1 LREGISNRLLRAYHL
16 RKDKQGASQD
26 AAAELNRSI
35 HECIPTRGAALYPA
49 IVVMSPQSL
58 LIIFTNP
65 PQIRVQYALLEDF
78 VSTEIDGV
86 PVFASVAP
94 WNSMHD
100 LLIDRETRSFAGI
113 VYPVAVREQAAI
125 AAICQSLPR
134 QVVRYCISPASA
146 AAMLRDIEN
155 PLTNHLNVVGDPNVS
170 VRQFPQA
177 LRSHRQTLRGCLAGE
192 LGRDQLPSDL
202 LSVAGNY
209 FLEQAAEAYLDD
221 WASGGVNVDRVEVVW
236 VNKPVDPNLPS
247 YFPSDLDIE
256 LAQYFAEDIWFYG
269 ESGVYAIGINHLD
282 KTLADYD
289 LQLPESLGETSHT

>member
-1 LREGISNRLLRAYHL
+1 
-16 RKDKQGASQD
+16 
-26 AAAELNRSI
+26 
-35 HECIPTRGAALYPA
+35 
-49 IVVMSPQSL
+49 MSPQSL
-58 LIIFTNP
+58 LITFTNP
-65 PQIRVQYALLEDF
+65 PQIRAQYALLEDC
-78 VSTEIDGV
+78 VSTKIDGV

-146 AAMLRDIEN
+146 AALLRDVET
-155 PLTNHLNVVGDPNVS
+155 PLTNHLNVAGDPNVS

-177 LRSHRQTLRGCLAGE
+177 LRSHRQTLRGILAGE

-202 LSVAGNY
+202 LSVAGQ
-209 FLEQAAEAYLDD
+209 FFQEQSAEAYVDE
-221 WASGGVNVDRVEVVW
+221 WASGAMNVERVEVVW
-236 VNKPVDPNLPS
+236 VDKPVDPRLPS

-256 LAQYFAEDIWFYG
+256 LAQYFAEDIWFYS

-282 KTLADYD
+282 NTLANYG
-289 LQLPESLGETSHT
+289 LQLPESLPR

>member
-1 LREGISNRLLRAYHL
+1 
-16 RKDKQGASQD
+16 
-26 AAAELNRSI
+26 
-35 HECIPTRGAALYPA
+35 
-49 IVVMSPQSL
+49 
-58 LIIFTNP
+58 
-65 PQIRVQYALLEDF
+65 
-78 VSTEIDGV
+78 
-86 PVFASVAP
+86 
-94 WNSMHD
+94 
-100 LLIDRETRSFAGI
+100 
-113 VYPVAVREQAAI
+113 
-125 AAICQSLPR
+125 
-134 QVVRYCISPASA
+134 
-146 AAMLRDIEN
+146 MLRNIET

-221 WASGGVNVDRVEVVW
+221 WASGGLNVDRVEVVW
-236 VNKPVDPNLPS
+236 VNKPVHPNLPS
-247 YFPSDLDIE
+247 YFPSDLDIG
-256 LAQYFAEDIWFYG
+256 LAQYFAEDIWVYG

>member
-1 LREGISNRLLRAYHL
+1 
-16 RKDKQGASQD
+16 
-26 AAAELNRSI
+26 
-35 HECIPTRGAALYPA
+35 
-49 IVVMSPQSL
+49 MSPQSL
-58 LIIFTNP
+58 LITFTSP

-113 VYPVAVREQAAI
+113 VYPVAAREQAAI

-146 AAMLRDIEN
+146 AAMLRNIET

-192 LGRDQLPSDL
+192 LGRHQLPSDL

-221 WASGGVNVDRVEVVW
+221 WASGGLNVDRVEVVW
-236 VNKPVDPNLPS
+236 VNKPVHPNLPS
-247 YFPSDLDIE
+247 YFPSDLDIG
-256 LAQYFAEDIWFYG
+256 LAQYFAEDIWVYG